1 MPYDPETDFPEA
13 WKLCKPFMLT
23 DDHLLSIRNSMTRE
37 LLNGLG
43 RDTHDRSSIP
53 CYLSYVQ
60 HLPTGRERGRF
71 LALEMWPTN
80 CRIMLVKF
88 GSEKDIYMSS
98 KCVIVPHTI
107 AASRGTTLFN
117 FLAQNIAVFVRE
129 KKVEKDNLPMGIAFA
144 FALNKLSLDVGILV
158 SWTKGYGAQ
167 GAVGKNVVQLLRNAL
182 DEYKDISINLNSIIN
197 IAAGSLMALSW
208 SQTNCKMGLIIGTVT
223 NAAYVEQSVEC
234 EMYEGDASVPL
245 MIINTEWNN
254 FGSNGHL
261 DFIRTEFDKIVD
273 AESNNPGK
281 RYYEKC
287 ISTLYLGELVRLII
301 VRLMNMGVIFR
312 EHNLDYMGIQ
322 WKMEMKSIMAIDSD
336 PPDVYV
342 KAQEVMDKFRMR
354 NCQERDLATLRF
366 ICQTVSTRS
375 AKLVAAGV
383 ACLINRMNYANISIA
398 VDGGIYRLYPRYQE
412 VLNKHAAALIN
423 PDLKFEITIAQDS
436 PGVGAAIVAGLA
448 SSLNFR
454 HLSKS

>member
-13 WKLCKPFMLT
+13 WKLCKPFMLNE
-23 DDHLLSIRNSMTRE
+23 DHLLSIRDSMSRE

-60 HLPTGRERGRF
+60 QLPTGRERGRY

-80 CRIMLVKF
+80 CRIMLVRF

-107 AASRGTTLFN
+107 AASRGTALFN
-117 FLAQNIAVFVRE
+117 FLAYNIAVFVRE

-158 SWTKGYGAQ
+158 NWTKGYGAQ
-167 GAVGKNVVQLLRNAL
+167 GAVGKNIVQLLRTAL

-197 IAAGSLMALSW
+197 ISAGSLMALSW
-208 SQTNCKMGLIIGTVT
+208 SQINCKMGLIIGTGT

-234 EMYEGDASVPL
+234 ELYEGDATAPL
-245 MIINTEWNN
+245 MIINTEWSN
-254 FGSNGHL
+254 FGTNGHL
-261 DFIRTEFDKIVD
+261 DFIRTEFDKIAD
-273 AESNNPGK
+273 AESSNPG
-281 RYYEKC
+281 RNYYEKC
-287 ISTLYLGELVRLII
+287 ISTLYLGELVRLIV
-301 VRLMNMGVIFR
+301 VRLMKMGVIFR
-312 EHNLDYMGIQ
+312 EHNLEYMGIQ

-354 NCQERDLATLRF
+354 HCQERDLATLRF
-366 ICQTVSTRS
+366 ICHTVSTRS
-375 AKLVAAGV
+375 AKLIGAGV

-412 VLNKHAAALIN
+412 VVNTQVTELIN

-448 SSLNFR
+448 SSVIMKNMSRL
-454 HLSKS
+454 